1 MSWAGHVAHMGEEEV
16 HTRFW
21 WGELRER
28 DYWEGV
34 GMNWI
39 DLAEE

>member
-1 MSWAGHVAHMGEEEV
+1 MWHIWETGEV

-28 DYWEGV
+28 DNVEGV

-39 DLAEE
+39 DLAED